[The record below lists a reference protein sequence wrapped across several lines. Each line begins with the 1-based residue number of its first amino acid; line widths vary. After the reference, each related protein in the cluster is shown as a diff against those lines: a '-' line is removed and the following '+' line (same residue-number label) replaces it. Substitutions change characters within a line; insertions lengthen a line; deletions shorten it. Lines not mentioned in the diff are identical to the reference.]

1 MNNNNSDYMDIFSPA
16 KAVSSSSDSND
27 SNINTPIK
35 DSDTTNIIINGNIN
49 NKVEN
54 NIDINIEDTNNSSR
68 RNSIIINN
76 NDSNIDSNS
85 SNSLPDTTT
94 SNFQHKVLENVINE
108 CLEDFKTS
116 LHRDI
121 MDMHVELI
129 RQFHIQQN
137 SIEGM
142 LKCYCNDMNELREEV
157 KRLKE
162 ENNLLKKKI
171 SNDKF
176 YL

>member
-16 KAVSSSSDSND
+16 KVA
-27 SNINTPIK
+27 NTT
-35 DSDTTNIIINGNIN
+35 S
-49 NKVEN
+49 
-54 NIDINIEDTNNSSR
+54 
-68 RNSIIINN
+68 
-76 NDSNIDSNS
+76 
-85 SNSLPDTTT
+85 

-108 CLEDFKTS
+108 CLEDFKTL

-142 LKCYCNDMNELREEV
+142 LKCYCNDVNELREEV

-162 ENNLLKKKI
+162 EKNLLKKKI